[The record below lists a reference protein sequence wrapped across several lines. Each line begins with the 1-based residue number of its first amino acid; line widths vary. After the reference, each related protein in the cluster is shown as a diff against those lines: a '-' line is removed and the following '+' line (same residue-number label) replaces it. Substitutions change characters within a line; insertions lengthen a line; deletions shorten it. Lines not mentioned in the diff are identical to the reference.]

1 VGSVYDKMYFRLVGN
16 DQKGCKKMLRKGLLI
31 GIGIGACLMMQRPVL
46 SQRMVCRDRE
56 LGDQALG
63 PSMKGHWMEFKE
75 CKVGNGFDWLLLGKV
90 RTYNAKGRMVNES
103 NYKIIHNGLKYVSVR
118 DQKQKA
124 WYSDGKTPM
133 NEVEYKN
140 GVIHGTM
147 KVWHVSGNLL
157 GLAEFR
163 NGKFINPAKIWDTRG
178 NFIGDVTFNRETLCS
193 GPFSITDAS
202 GQRIAEG
209 KMIDIQ
215 IVSHTTQISPQISY
229 SLRFFCLNNLK
240 NQI

>member
-16 DQKGCKKMLRKGLLI
+16 EQKGCKKMLRKGLLI

-103 NYKIIHNGLKYVSVR
+103 NYKIINNGLKYVSVR

-133 NEVEYKN
+133 SEVEYKN

-209 KMIDIQ
+209 KMTDIQ

>member
-1 VGSVYDKMYFRLVGN
+1 
-16 DQKGCKKMLRKGLLI
+16 
-31 GIGIGACLMMQRPVL
+31 
-46 SQRMVCRDRE
+46 
-56 LGDQALG
+56 
-63 PSMKGHWMEFKE
+63 MKGHWMEFKE

-90 RTYNAKGRMVNES
+90 RTYNAKGKMVNES
-103 NYKIIHNGLKYVSVR
+103 NYKIINNGLKYVSVR

-133 NEVEYKN
+133 SEVEYKD

-147 KVWHVSGNLL
+147 KVWDVSGKLL
-157 GLAEFR
+157 GVAEFR

-178 NFIGDVTFNRETLCS
+178 NFIGDVTFNRETLCR

-202 GQRIAEG
+202 GQTIAEG
-209 KMIDIQ
+209 KMIDLR
-215 IVSHTTQISPQISY
+215 IVSNTTKISSGISY

-240 NQI
+240 NLNAGQGL